1 MGKKNRGVLASK
13 KESMAALKSGSSHQQ
28 VAVPAA
34 SNDRVHSKEFWNGLC
49 SDNSP
54 VHPRKEQG
62 NQVSSSFPPLPM
74 KKIPVEGNL
83 SLVSPS
89 ISVTLGDFDTE
100 SEGTS
105 GNNAPA
111 KGETLGEKLP
121 LQKESKA
128 PWVNL
133 FKDNRKPKESLALR
147 VYENLPDR
155 VELDLDDED
164 DLELTW
170 GHCLIGYFAGRFPGK
185 KALLNLCSS
194 WDVEY
199 EYHTH
204 ESGWLVFK
212 FHDEAS
218 RDKVLKGGPYFV
230 FGRPLLLKVMP
241 KYFRFNDKEISLM
254 PVWVVLPK
262 LPLTYWN
269 PKVLGKIASKIGKPI
284 SMDNLTSLRGRIS
297 YARVLVEIDAA
308 KDLVRTVN
316 VGLPNGDV
324 FDQEVIY
331 EHEPKFCSF
340 CRMFGHSSKSCAL
353 YSQEKP
359 SSNAAAQV
367 HKTGTET
374 QLDVL
379 ISGTEGQPEVLNSGT
394 DRQTAVPISGNGRQP
409 AGQISGTKVASK
421 GTVSQPMDVPNPP
434 AVVTSFELSQAQTV
448 DVLPIIVSAESQGQ
462 PLEVEGDDVF
472 IVVERK
478 KKLTAAQKGK
488 QQAKEQVSDSG
499 GKAKAPYK
507 AIGKETSKLSRTN
520 DLPAKKGRSSLSLDK
535 SKGHTLPLSS

>member
-1 MGKKNRGVLASK
+1 
-13 KESMAALKSGSSHQQ
+13 
-28 VAVPAA
+28 
-34 SNDRVHSKEFWNGLC
+34 
-49 SDNSP
+49 
-54 VHPRKEQG
+54 
-62 NQVSSSFPPLPM
+62 M
-74 KKIPVEGNL
+74 KKVPVEENL

-89 ISVTLGDFDTE
+89 ISETLGDFDTE

-105 GNNAPA
+105 GKNAPA
-111 KGETLGEKLP
+111 KGETLREMLP

-155 VELDLDDED
+155 VELDVDDED

-204 ESGWLVFK
+204 ASGWLVFK

-218 RDKVLKGGPYFV
+218 REKVLKGGPYFV

-254 PVWVVLPK
+254 PVWVVLPE
-262 LPLTYWN
+262 LPLTFWN
-269 PKVLGKIASKIGKPI
+269 PKGLGKIASKIGKLI

-324 FDQEVIY
+324 YDQEVIY

-353 YSQEKP
+353 HSQEKP
-359 SSNAAAQV
+359 SPNAAAQV

-374 QLDVL
+374 QPDVL
-379 ISGTEGQPEVLNSGT
+379 ISGTEGQPE
-394 DRQTAVPISGNGRQP
+394 
-409 AGQISGTKVASK
+409 
-421 GTVSQPMDVPNPP
+421 
-434 AVVTSFELSQAQTV
+434 
-448 DVLPIIVSAESQGQ
+448 GQ
-462 PLEVEGDDVF
+462 PLEVEGDDAF

-507 AIGKETSKLSRTN
+507 AIGRKSSKLSRSN
-520 DLPAKKGRSSLSLDK
+520 DFPAKKGRSSLSLDK